1 MSLWQEHNLAEITQR
16 LAPLCRSPQGIL
28 FERSSPNNHIVVR
41 HGQEQI
47 LLCYRHR
54 DRYIEEVQSRIDPTH
69 PLRLLSPY
77 TQAMMLA
84 LLWCP
89 QPKRILLI
97 GLGGGRLQLVLH
109 HVLENVRLETVELD
123 PLVLEVAGRFFGFLP
138 DERQRVSLSDGR
150 AFLREEA
157 ADAQYDVIFLDAYQA
172 EGVPSHLLT
181 LEFYAECCARLCPN
195 GLVVANLHSS
205 TPMYDAS
212 RKTFAAAFKYTTA
225 CFVSSGNVV
234 VLGSEET
241 PLHAR
246 VLRKQAG
253 IGEKSYGGVFPFSTW
268 ARDASLR
275 APYRSNARILRDSVL
290 YMSV

>member
-1 MSLWQEHNLAEITQR
+1 MSPWQEHNLADITQR
-16 LAPLCRSPQGIL
+16 LAPLCRFPQGIL
-28 FERSSPNNHIVVR
+28 FEQSSPNNHIVVR
-41 HGQEQI
+41 HGREQI
-47 LLCYRHR
+47 LLCYRHT
-54 DRYIEEVQSRIDPTH
+54 DRHIEEVQSRIDPTH

-89 QPKRILLI
+89 QPQRILLI

-109 HVLENVRLETVELD
+109 HLLEDARLETVELD
-123 PLVLEVAGRFFGFLP
+123 PLVLEVAGHFFGFLP

-157 ADAQYDVIFLDAYQA
+157 ADAPYDVIFLDAYQA

-181 LEFYAECCARLCPN
+181 LEFYAECRARLCPN

-212 RKTFAAAFKYTTA
+212 RATFAAAFKYTTA
-225 CFVSSGNVV
+225 CSVLSGNVV

-241 PLHAR
+241 PLHR
-246 VLRKQAG
+246 RGLRKQADMV
-253 IGEKSYGGVFPFSTW
+253 EKSYGGIFPFSTW

-290 YMSV
+290 SMSV